1 MCYTYTVIIIVLLF
15 NEFAAG
21 IESMSRIY
29 KSGKKRD
36 IQLPYNIAIYIWI
49 HS

>member
-15 NEFAAG
+15 NGFTAR

-36 IQLPYNIAIYIWI
+36 IQLP
-49 HS
+49 